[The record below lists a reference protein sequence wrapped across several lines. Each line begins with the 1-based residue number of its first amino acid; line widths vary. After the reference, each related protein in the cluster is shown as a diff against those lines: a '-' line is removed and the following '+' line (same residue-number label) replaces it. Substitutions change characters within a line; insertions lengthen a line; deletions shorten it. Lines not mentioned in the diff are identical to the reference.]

1 MYQGEVNS
9 HSQRF
14 LPPCQRKWC
23 IEQPSTQGHLL
34 LNTHKIPIIFHWL
47 NIGQFI
53 LILIKQSSR
62 GVISSFDK
70 YAFHIIWSYEKY
82 KLIMF
87 FTFTSIYNTYN
98 YCWSFH
104 MLEVILQELRN
115 SCSKQINLILLHT
128 HILPYP
134 TIART
139 HAFLI

>member
-1 MYQGEVNS
+1 MMYWTAEYAGAFAIKYAWYQ
-9 HSQRF
+9 
-14 LPPCQRKWC
+14 
-23 IEQPSTQGHLL
+23 
-34 LNTHKIPIIFHWL
+34 IFHWL

-53 LILIKQSSR
+53 LILIKPSSR

-104 MLEVILQELRN
+104 MLEVILQEL
-115 SCSKQINLILLHT
+115 KKFM
-128 HILPYP
+128 Y
-134 TIART
+134 
-139 HAFLI
+139 